1 MKIWIFVKLCDSV
14 IIEIRRINF
23 IYDKEFYAPLENALL
38 SFNIEPM
45 LNLIHPPL
53 IESSQSNFKINY
65 VPSTFPHYFYNYS
78 DYTIQFNS
86 KNSIQIIPFN
96 NNIQNDQFSWSS
108 RFLNVGN
115 NKILLT
121 GGCNPPICSTFL
133 FDLVNKTIENY
144 PNLIKERRWHSMAWI
159 NNYPAVIGGDDGEN
173 GMISVEILKNW
184 AWIEGP
190 SINTPRSH
198 HTSITC
204 HKSAWIIG
212 GINQIVLDSIEKYEK
227 YQWKLIKVSLHIPS
241 SLVCIMCIENS
252 LLLLGGKNEN
262 NKIID
267 NILFMNTINLEI
279 KEISKLKSPGR
290 FPHTHIFIDSTQNM
304 ILGRS
309 DNDKVIC
316 FEIDLKMI
324 FH

>member
-1 MKIWIFVKLCDSV
+1 M
-14 IIEIRRINF
+14 
-23 IYDKEFYAPLENALL
+23 
-38 SFNIEPM
+38 
-45 LNLIHPPL
+45 
-53 IESSQSNFKINY
+53 
-65 VPSTFPHYFYNYS
+65 
-78 DYTIQFNS
+78 
-86 KNSIQIIPFN
+86 
-96 NNIQNDQFSWSS
+96 
-108 RFLNVGN
+108 
-115 NKILLT
+115 
-121 GGCNPPICSTFL
+121 
-133 FDLVNKTIENY
+133 
-144 PNLIKERRWHSMAWI
+144 
-159 NNYPAVIGGDDGEN
+159 
-173 GMISVEILKNW
+173 
-184 AWIEGP
+184 
-190 SINTPRSH
+190 
-198 HTSITC
+198 
-204 HKSAWIIG
+204 
-212 GINQIVLDSIEKYEK
+212 
-227 YQWKLIKVSLHIPS
+227 HIPS